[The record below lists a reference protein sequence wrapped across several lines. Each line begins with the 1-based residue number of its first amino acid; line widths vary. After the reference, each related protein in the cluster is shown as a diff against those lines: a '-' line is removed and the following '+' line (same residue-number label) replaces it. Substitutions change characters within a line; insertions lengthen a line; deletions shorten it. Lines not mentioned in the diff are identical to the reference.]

1 MRPRSRGCRR
11 CRSPDVAVRAIEGS
25 DLEALNRD
33 LPIWNV
39 TEYAH
44 RLRAQG
50 RGEMVQAVA
59 WLAGLPVGRGMVLFP
74 DHEEYS
80 ESARRER
87 CAEVRDVFVAPAH
100 RRSGIASAIM
110 AVLEGVAGERVERIG
125 LSVSRS
131 EDAAPARSLYA
142 GLGYRHAHGP
152 YVTSAS
158 LEGEDGQLPVG
169 AVLDYLVKDL

>member
-11 CRSPDVAVRAIEGS
+11 CRSPDVAVRAIQGA
-25 DLEALNRD
+25 DLEALDRD
-33 LPIWNV
+33 LPVWNA

-44 RLRAQG
+44 RLAAQG
-50 RGEMVQAVA
+50 RRELVQAVA

-80 ESARRER
+80 ESALRER
-87 CAEVRDVFVAPAH
+87 CAEVRDVFVAPVH
-100 RRSGIASAIM
+100 RRSGVASEIM
-110 AVLEGVAGERVERIG
+110 AILEGAARERMERIG

-142 GLGYRHAHGP
+142 RLGYRHAHGP
-152 YVTSAS
+152 YLTSAS
-158 LEGEDGQLPVG
+158 LTGEDGPFPVG